1 MSSKSLNKF
10 HPALNLFFYTVKR
23 TMGLT
28 VLITA
33 FLLLICPG
41 YILMYLSDVTDRV
54 HIYNFNNM
62 IPSVTCFLTVA
73 TSGTAVLNLFINFL
87 FLYSRKSGDL
97 FHSLPVTRGGMFVSR
112 FFASV
117 VPQLIPMALT
127 YLSMCVIITLD
138 GITGSFKMVLAG
150 FVYNILIMLMCCAF
164 TMLFIV
170 CAGSVAD
177 LILSFFSY
185 NIGVLLLVLF
195 ANEMCSSLLIG
206 FVDNN
211 PSDWLY
217 SVSPFIY
224 GFAKQFMLLDKSN
237 TVRQPVSFA
246 VNLVLITVISFLV
259 SYLLYNRRKSERNG
273 ISYAYRFIYVICTVV
288 VGLIGGFGLGSIFA
302 GGEYNVFFWIF
313 AAVGAVLAAITF
325 GAINDRGF
333 KTVKRSVVFGV
344 CSVAIIG
351 AFALVLKLGCFG
363 FTSRVPQND
372 SVKSASVSFGAVNA
386 DFEDPSAVTAL
397 HKAVV
402 ESEKYDDMDYL
413 RINYALKNGSTM
425 ERYFKVDYNDFSEYL
440 LGIIRSDENIQSIRE
455 EFAGFEGSNLWIS
468 ESWYYTED
476 GETSSYDEDKAVS
489 NAYLTSDEL
498 NRIIAAY
505 TEDMKKATMDSVNRA
520 YAVVYSISGIDKNGE
535 QIYSEIYV
543 EEGFEKTKEVIAAL
557 KLSER
562 VDTEN

>member
-1 MSSKSLNKF
+1 
-10 HPALNLFFYTVKR
+10 
-23 TMGLT
+23 MGLT

-246 VNLVLITVISFLV
+246 VNLVLITVISFLA